1 MQIAY
6 AFLPAAVVA
15 IMGLSGEVSSPPP
28 SAPAA
33 NMAFSVS
40 WTDEAKAAEHR
51 IGGDKAL
58 GKGNHHVLRNSPR
71 DRLFYVT
78 ARVNGKPVRF
88 VVDTGSS
95 VVILTRSDALAA
107 GVKDLDGPALSVTTA
122 SGASAMRAVN
132 LDKVELAGQALENVD
147 GAIVDADLK
156 VSLLGQSALSRLQSI
171 RFVGNTLELN

>member
-15 IMGLSGEVSSPPP
+15 MMGLCGEVSSQAP
-28 SAPAA
+28 SAVPA
-33 NMAFSVS
+33 NMAFTVS
-40 WTDEAKAAEHR
+40 WTDETEAAR
-51 IGGDKAL
+51 R
-58 GKGNHHVLRNSPR
+58 GKGGGEERTGSGPRVLHNSSS

-78 ARVNGKPVRF
+78 ARVNGRPVRF

-107 GVKDLDGPALSVTTA
+107 GVKDLDVPPLSVTTA

-147 GAIVDADLK
+147 GAIVDAELK

-171 RFVGNTLELN
+171 RFAGNTLVLN